1 MLITYWSFV
10 LTLKIIHQFNT
21 FLFWI
26 LFYFAKIKQWTQK
39 FDSQKSFFSILFDSL
54 GTKQIYVYGK
64 IVRLLRIKFNWM
76 FLFRDATRS
85 RPMHECECN
94 QTNEESSS
102 RYRRTHNVQV
112 SLITIYKWGV
122 SHIDMVKSGKKAAA
136 WPEFHTTWDVLF
148 LPIKFV
154 CVKQHNWKDFRDSS
168 LQYSTCLSVCCY
180 LHVCKCLVA
189 NDMRHKRCAST
200 LWRWHYDSF
209 LWGTFNVWCMQ
220 MVTYLASSCKGKRY
234 ILVNDNKFFQFFVCK
249 FNSSTKK
256 NRYYNRFHEKLKSM

>member
-1 MLITYWSFV
+1 MNT
-10 LTLKIIHQFNT
+10 KIWFT
-21 FLFWI
+21 
-26 LFYFAKIKQWTQK
+26 KK
-39 FDSQKSFFSILFDSL
+39 FFFILFDSL

-180 LHVCKCLVA
+180 LHVC
-189 NDMRHKRCAST
+189 MFGR
-200 LWRWHYDSF
+200 
-209 LWGTFNVWCMQ
+209 
-220 MVTYLASSCKGKRY
+220 KRY
-234 ILVNDNKFFQFFVCK
+234 ATQTMRIDTL
-249 FNSSTKK
+249 TMTL
-256 NRYYNRFHEKLKSM
+256 RFLPVRNVQCLMHADGNLPG